1 MGPAAHE
8 MTSKILKPPAT
19 KRSSHASRGA
29 LPDNDLRC
37 VYSEKQI
44 QKRVRELAKQIN
56 RDYKGKTLHVVGI
69 MEDCFIF
76 MADLVRSLTIP
87 VICQFIKAEMR
98 DTSAGR
104 TAVREIMYTPKV
116 EATCGTFLLVNIILQ
131 TGLTLDYLHRY
142 ILGQEPRSVRTAS
155 LIEKSGER
163 KVDVSTDYVGFR
175 SKEQFLVGY
184 GLGYQEKYRNLP
196 FVARLARGC
205 AKHLMLSGGKRPA

>member
-1 MGPAAHE
+1 M
-8 MTSKILKPPAT
+8 
-19 KRSSHASRGA
+19 
-29 LPDNDLRC
+29 RC

-76 MADLVRSLTIP
+76 VADLVRSLTIP
-87 VICQFIKAEMR
+87 VICQFIKAEMH

-116 EATCGTFLLVNIILQ
+116 EATGRDVLLVNIILQ

-142 ILGQEPRSVRTAS
+142 ILRQEPRSVRTAS

-196 FVARLARGC
+196 FVARLARAGQ
-205 AKHLMLSGGKRPA
+205 SI